1 MMYLVLETFK
11 DNFNELLKE
20 NGIFLA
26 IGIAVAI
33 AFVVLVIVFNKKK

>member
-11 DNFNELLKE
+11 DNFNEFLKE

>member
-11 DNFNELLKE
+11 DNFNEFLKE

-33 AFVVLVIVFNKKK
+33 AFVALVIVFNKKK